1 MKTRVISAFPG
12 SVKTYYHARNFER
25 TLDSDSSNFS
35 WIKDKK
41 GANTGERNPDFP
53 NNYIKNI
60 KENIGKYDFIFV
72 SSHKEV
78 RSALIENGIHF
89 YLMYPSVEKKSEF
102 IQRYTNRGNDQKFIS
117 MMEENW
123 ENWIS
128 EIDSEEENGFTKV
141 KMTLNNLED
150 EINYILIS
158 EGSFDFSYKNN

>member
-1 MKTRVISAFPG
+1 
-12 SVKTYYHARNFER
+12 
-25 TLDSDSSNFS
+25 
-35 WIKDKK
+35 
-41 GANTGERNPDFP
+41 
-53 NNYIKNI
+53 
-60 KENIGKYDFIFV
+60 
-72 SSHKEV
+72 
-78 RSALIENGIHF
+78 
-89 YLMYPSVEKKSEF
+89 MYPSVEKKSEF